1 MRVCCGHRGFIW
13 YEVEVIGR
21 AAHGSRYQ
29 DGIDA
34 NTKMAYL
41 LVELDKLSKDLVNR
55 DAHPLLGPPSMHV
68 PLINGGSSQSVYAG
82 RCKIEIERRIIPG
95 ESNAQALAE
104 IQAVID
110 QLQNTDP
117 DFKATVTETFSR
129 EAFEVAQDAPIVQ
142 VVMQANQQIRGL
154 VPPVYGELWWMDSAL
169 IDVAGIETVIFGPS
183 GAGAHA
189 DVEWVEL
196 DSVMEF
202 ARVLA
207 EACINYCAVQ

>member
-1 MRVCCGHRGFIW
+1 
-13 YEVEVIGR
+13 
-21 AAHGSRYQ
+21 
-29 DGIDA
+29 
-34 NTKMAYL
+34 
-41 LVELDKLSKDLVNR
+41 VELDKLSKDLVNR
-55 DAHPLLGPPSMHV
+55 DAHPLLGLPSMHV

-95 ESNAQALAE
+95 ETNAQALAE
-104 IQAVID
+104 IQAVIK
-110 QLQNTDP
+110 QLSATDP

-142 VVMQANQQIRGL
+142 VVMQANQQIRDL

-169 IDVAGIETVIFGPS
+169 IDAAGIETVIFGPS

-207 EACINYCAVQ
+207 EASINYCAVQ